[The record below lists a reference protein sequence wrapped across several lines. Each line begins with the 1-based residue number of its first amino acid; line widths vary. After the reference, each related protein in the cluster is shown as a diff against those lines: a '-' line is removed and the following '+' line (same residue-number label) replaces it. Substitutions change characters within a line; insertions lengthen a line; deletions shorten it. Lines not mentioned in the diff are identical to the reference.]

1 MFDIGPGELLLILVI
16 ALLLFGPQKLPE
28 LGKSLGRA
36 MREFKRATQEL
47 QDTIEREVDD
57 IKRTATVEPP
67 AERPSGALPA
77 PAYRPPAETALAPA
91 ASPVDQERRDPLA
104 VPGSQ
109 PPAQAPQS
117 ASPPTGEP
125 ERRDQPPPPP
135 VEPR

>member
-47 QDTIEREVDD
+47 QDTIEREVED

-77 PAYRPPAETALAPA
+77 PSYRPPAETAATPVSSPA
-91 ASPVDQERRDPLA
+91 DQERRDALPA
-104 VPGSQ
+104 TVSQ
-109 PPAQAPQS
+109 PPAPPPQS
-117 ASPPTGEP
+117 ASPRVGEP
-125 ERRDQPPPPP
+125 ERRDEPPPP

>member
-47 QDTIEREVDD
+47 QDTIEREVED

-77 PAYRPPAETALAPA
+77 PSYRPPAETAAAPVS
-91 ASPVDQERRDPLA
+91 SPADQERLDALPA
-104 VPGSQ
+104 TGSQ
-109 PPAQAPQS
+109 PPAPTPQS
-117 ASPPTGEP
+117 ASPRAGEP
-125 ERRDQPPPPP
+125 ERPGEPPPP